1 MSNNCKLYNIV
12 KEDDTNKNYYT
23 FSSENNKKLYKN
35 VGYNCANCHN
45 NSFSE
50 LMKDAKLIHPYSGT
64 EYNLNV
70 TKYKENNNIY
80 GITCYDD
87 SEAQHNCCGSSGNID
102 INYNNDSNKF
112 ECDSED
118 LNRNF
123 GRCGFISDL
132 VSGNKCSLVP
142 DTKYKYEY
150 GPVID
155 KKQECKDILKDL
167 AEDPN
172 SYKNTESSICKRHN
186 IQLVKD
192 LDIIYKPVTH
202 GITEM
207 FASVVPPTIN
217 NIFGKDNNA
226 TYKKIS
232 HEKIYGVKNSLYTCR
247 SFNWY
252 DPLELGG
259 NDKCSEFTLFR
270 PINNKGLVEKTKNLI
285 ILSTLIKL
293 DNKTERMFLNC
304 TVPTDGKKSE
314 LCLTTADE
322 PLRLLY
328 NFEALIKLDK
338 KYTTRKFANGGH
350 TPVFFSRYDHTN
362 YSGTEESVSRTLN
375 KNIPF
380 VTTNDLDGDGGKKN
394 KAVSSLSTTYTNFKL
409 HSDFVRYD
417 NGLGK
422 KADLAKKNSKLV
434 SLTTDTKNNFILVS
448 SYTETP
454 GGSGKIV
461 LRDHHRNGNDGGGKE
476 GQYFLAN
483 TINNTRDSNNLI
495 ISFKEYDM
503 DINSY
508 NNVKTTPD
516 IKLKFALNFII
527 SEESNYSNMNKDY
540 GFMPTKKFTDKGF
553 LSLDSKVDNKT
564 IFKYLTQDNTNPA
577 TVDPITI
584 EDILN
589 SFPFYQPDLCKYGLS
604 NDATCK

>member
-1 MSNNCKLYNIV
+1 MSNNCKLYNI
-12 KEDDTNKNYYT
+12 KNKDDNSKNYYT

-35 VGYNCANCHN
+35 VGYDCANCHN

-50 LMKDAKLIHPYSGT
+50 LMEGAKLIHPYSSN

-70 TKYKENNNIY
+70 TKYNENIY
-80 GITCYDD
+80 GITCYDE
-87 SEAQHNCCGSSGNID
+87 SKAQHNCCGSSGD
-102 INYNNDSNKF
+102 ININYDNKTGTF
-112 ECDSED
+112 VCDSDD

-132 VSGNKCSLVP
+132 VSGNKCSLLP
-142 DTKYKYEY
+142 ETKYKYTY

-155 KKQECKDILKDL
+155 KKEECINILSGL
-167 AEDPN
+167 AQGDPN

-192 LDIIYKPVTH
+192 LDIIYKPITH

-207 FASVVPPTIN
+207 FIPIGPN
-217 NIFGKDNNA
+217 KNIFGRNKNA
-226 TYKKIS
+226 VYSKIS
-232 HEKIYGVKNSLYTCR
+232 YEKIYGVGNSPYSCEGFSFYSSSAYTR
-247 SFNWY
+247 PNKS
-252 DPLELGG
+252 
-259 NDKCSEFTLFR
+259 CSEFTLFK
-270 PINNKGLVEKTKNLI
+270 PINLRGLKEKTKNLI

-293 DNKTERMFLNC
+293 GNKTERMFLNC
-304 TVPTDGKKSE
+304 TVPTDGGKSE

-328 NFEALIKLDK
+328 NFEALIKLDQAYK
-338 KYTTRKFANGGH
+338 TRKFANGGN

-362 YSGTEESVSRTLN
+362 YIDSEQKIISGTLN
-375 KNIPF
+375 KNVPF
-380 VTTNDLDGDGGKKN
+380 VTTNDLENDYKNN
-394 KAVSSLSTTYTNFKL
+394 KAVSSLSTTYTTFTL
-409 HSDFVRYD
+409 EDDFVRY
-417 NGLGK
+417 NNNLGSGK
-422 KADLAKKNSKLV
+422 KEAKKNSKLV
-434 SLTTDTKNNFILVS
+434 SLTTDTNNNFILVS

-454 GGSGKIV
+454 GGSGKVV
-461 LRDHHRNGNDGGGKE
+461 LRDHHRNGNDGGGNE

-483 TINNTRDSNNLI
+483 KINDKL
-495 ISFKEYDM
+495 ISFEEYEM
-503 DINSY
+503 EENSY
-508 NNVKTTPD
+508 NNVTTTPT
-516 IKLKFALNFII
+516 INLKFALNFII

-540 GFMPTKKFTDKGF
+540 GFMPTKKFIDKGF

-584 EDILN
+584 KDILN

-604 NDATCK
+604 NGATC